1 MTYDRFLFGNII
13 CQYNVYHYYFQLLLF
28 LLPSNSLYHFNN
40 MIFKFLFSFF
50 RNCDGNSMRC
60 ENDIKS
66 NYTASSSNIIN
77 VIGER
82 KRKVRTI
89 KDYCYSKCVSYN
101 AIDFLNVT
109 MQVTLILTIFSASIM
124 FRIIG
129 NHMLMQAKPLYLM

>member
-1 MTYDRFLFGNII
+1 MTGFYLEILYVSIRFATFSIYYSCFHRII
-13 CQYNVYHYYFQLLLF
+13 R
-28 LLPSNSLYHFNN
+28 SSYHFIN
-40 MIFKFLFSFF
+40 MIFNFLFSFF

-66 NYTASSSNIIN
+66 NYIASSSNIIN